1 MGSFRDFKV
10 FILNHKYS
18 IQKRLHPDALRL
30 IHYQMRNWGDSINP
44 IFAGCLTDRKI
55 ISVDIDALKRDPH
68 NYSNTMYL
76 GIGSI
81 IHHANKNTIIWGSG
95 LQEPRRLP
103 EKPMKICAV
112 RGPMTRK
119 ALLDQGLECPEIYGD
134 PALLLPRFYQPKNRA
149 KLYKLGIVSH
159 IKDVRSPLF
168 DRYRG
173 DPSVKFISMR
183 AHGLGLIDE
192 FLACENIISTSLH
205 GLVIADAYQI
215 PALWIKVS
223 NLIPGNDF
231 KFHDYHAS
239 INAKIATASELDGSQ
254 AVNEL
259 AAKCEIRKLDIDLD
273 NLLAHCPYRSK
284 AADEI

>member
-1 MGSFRDFKV
+1 MSSLRDVKV
-10 FILNHKYS
+10 IALNYKYS
-18 IQKRLHPDALRL
+18 IQKRLHPDA
-30 IHYQMRNWGDSINP
+30 IQVVHYQMRNWGDSINP
-44 IFAGCLTDRKI
+44 IFASCLTGKKV
-55 ISVDIDALKRDPH
+55 ISVDIEAMKRYPA
-68 NYSNTMYL
+68 NYPDTMYL

-81 IHHANKNTIIWGSG
+81 IHHANRNTVIWGSG
-95 LQEPRRLP
+95 LQEPLRLR

-112 RGPMTRK
+112 RGPMTRQ

-134 PALLLPRFYQPKNRA
+134 PALLLPRIYSPEDRPKS
-149 KLYKLGIVSH
+149 YKLGVASH

-168 DRYRG
+168 DKYRN

-192 FLACENIISTSLH
+192 FLECENIISTSLH

-215 PALWIKVS
+215 PTLWIKVS

-239 INAKIATASELDGSQ
+239 INSNISSAAELDGSQ
-254 AVNEL
+254 TVSEL
-259 AAKCEIRKLDIDLD
+259 ADRCERRKLDIDLD

-284 AADEI
+284 SNGI